1 MANKIKEIV
10 LTGGPCSGKTT
21 ALAFIQEW
29 LSNHGWRVFL
39 VPETATMFI
48 TGGIHDISKIAE
60 NDFNKYLEIEK
71 RMLLYQMRQR
81 EEFLTLAGLFK
92 NEKCVII
99 YDRAEGD
106 IPAYL
111 PKTYFD
117 VMVEDMGI
125 SWDKIKINYDGVIH
139 LVTAANGAEE
149 FYTTANNKAR
159 RENIKEAVA
168 ADIKTQ
174 AAWSGT
180 PKLRII
186 DNSTG
191 FEIKLKRVLQAI
203 TGFLGIPVPLE
214 IERKFLLRCTPDFSN
229 EHLKDAEEI
238 LLEQMYLVSPNP
250 GEEIRIR
257 KRSVKNSNIYY
268 RTHKI
273 KIRSKVRQEK
283 EEKISAKEYLD
294 LSTLKDPETL
304 IIYKSRYCFIYKN
317 QYFELDIFK
326 NPPDLCLLEI
336 ELTDE
341 NDKVEMP
348 PFLDVIKEVTEDEEY
363 SNRGLAKQLPPKNQ
377 NKSPRN

>member
-21 ALAFIQEW
+21 ALAYIQEW

-48 TGGIHDISKIAE
+48 TRGIHDIQKISE

-71 RMLLYQMRQR
+71 RMLLYQIRQR
-81 EEFLTLAGLFK
+81 EEFLALANLFK
-92 NEKCVII
+92 NDKCVII

-106 IPAYL
+106 VSAYL
-111 PKTYFD
+111 PKKYFD
-117 VMVEDMGI
+117 VMVEDMRI
-125 SWDKIKINYDGVIH
+125 NWDLIKISYDGVIH

-149 FYTTANNKAR
+149 FYTTTNNKAR
-159 RENIKEAVA
+159 REDTVEAII

-174 AAWSGT
+174 AAWLGT
-180 PKLRII
+180 SKLRII

-191 FEIKLKRVLQAI
+191 FEIKLKRALQAI
-203 TGFLGIPVPLE
+203 AGFLGIPVPLE
-214 IERKFLLRCTPDFSN
+214 IERKFLLRYAPDFSN
-229 EHLKDAEEI
+229 KYLKDAEEI

-250 GEEIRIR
+250 DEEIRIR
-257 KRSVKNSNIYY
+257 KRSVKNSNTYY

-273 KIRSKVRQEK
+273 KVRSGVRQEK

-294 LSTLKDPETL
+294 LSTLKDIETL
-304 IIYKSRYCFIYKN
+304 VIHKSRYCFIYKN

-326 NPPDLCLLEI
+326 NPLNLCLLEI

-341 NDKVEMP
+341 NDKVEIP
-348 PFLDVIKEVTEDEEY
+348 SFLDVIKEVTDDEKY
-363 SNRGLAKQLPPKNQ
+363 SNRGLAKITAA
-377 NKSPRN
+377 

>member
-1 MANKIKEIV
+1 MANKIQEIV

-39 VPETATMFI
+39 VPETATTFI

-60 NDFNKYLEIEK
+60 DDFNKYLEIEK

-81 EEFLTLAGLFK
+81 EEFLALAGLFE

-106 IPAYL
+106 VSAYL

-117 VMVEDMGI
+117 AIVEDMGI
-125 SWDKIKINYDGVIH
+125 NWDMIKISYDGVIH
-139 LVTAANGAEE
+139 MVTAANGAEE
-149 FYTTANNKAR
+149 FYTTTNNKAR
-159 RENIKEAVA
+159 REDIGKAVI

-174 AAWSGT
+174 TAWSGT
-180 PKLRII
+180 SKLRII

-191 FEIKLKRVLQAI
+191 FEIKLKRALQAI
-203 TGFLGIPVPLE
+203 ARFLGIPVPLE
-214 IERKFLLRCTPDFSN
+214 IERKFLLHSAPDFSN
-229 EHLKDAEEI
+229 ECLKDSQEI
-238 LLEQMYLVSPNP
+238 IIEQMYLASPNP
-250 GEEIRIR
+250 DEEIRIR
-257 KRSVKNSNIYY
+257 KRSVKNSNTYY

-273 KIRSKVRQEK
+273 KVRSRVRQEK

-294 LSTLKDPETL
+294 LQTLKEPKTL
-304 IIYKSRYCFIYKN
+304 TICKSRHCFIYKN

-341 NDKVEMP
+341 NDKIEIP
-348 PFLDVIKEVTEDEEY
+348 SFLDVMEEVTDDEKY
-363 SNRGLAKQLPPKNQ
+363 SNRGLAEVTA
-377 NKSPRN
+377 